1 MIIKYHDFVFVKTR
15 KTAGSTFEKLM
26 CPHLRGIDIC
36 TGSTRDGTPA
46 LNREPDSNGHVS
58 WKEIQSSHPFA
69 WESLYKFT
77 IERNPWEKVV
87 SAFYWHK
94 QIKPY
99 LPGIAENDL
108 SKYVRECDLIP
119 TDWNM
124 YANESGVQVDKVFDF
139 GNMAEMYDTLND
151 KFDIDIPKGL
161 WKYTKVKEGKKDV
174 AHWRDLHTPESIV
187 EVEKKFKREIDY
199 MGYTYE

>member
-1 MIIKYHDFVFVKTR
+1 MIIKYHDFIFVKTR

-26 CPHLRGIDIC
+26 YPYLRGIDIC
-36 TGSTRDGTPA
+36 TGSSRDGTPA
-46 LNREPDSNGHVS
+46 MNIAPDTNGHRPWYEIEQRTPYT
-58 WKEIQSSHPFA
+58 WK
-69 WESLYKFT
+69 SLYTFT
-77 IERNPWEKVV
+77 IERNPWDKVV

-94 QIKPY
+94 QIKPH

-124 YANESGVQVDKVFDF
+124 YANEEVVQVNKVFDYN
-139 GNMAEMYDTLND
+139 NMEEMYDTLNE
-151 KFDIDIPKGL
+151 KFNIDIPKEQ
-161 WKYTKVKEGKKDV
+161 WKNTKVKAGKKDV
-174 AHWRDLHTPESIV
+174 KHWKDLHTPESIA
-187 EVEKKFKREIDY
+187 EVEKKFKNEIEY